1 MKGNTEKI
9 RVFDVNTWVEK
20 YLGNM
25 RSRGRLVFFP
35 LGCVC
40 VHVHLRGLLITSF
53 GHAETEILDT
63 QTAVSHRSVVRWI
76 PSQSLLSLQTCFLPE
91 L

>member
-40 VHVHLRGLLITSF
+40 VCMC
-53 GHAETEILDT
+53 ILGGY
-63 QTAVSHRSVVRWI
+63 
-76 PSQSLLSLQTCFLPE
+76 
-91 L
+91 